1 MAMEFIHGQMEVSLK
16 VIGIKIRF
24 LDMEYTIGKTAEFI
38 MVTGKKTICTDK
50 VITNGQMVVSMKEDM
65 LMIKKMVMEYT
76 IIQMEDVI
84 KVCGKMGNSMEK
96 VYL

>member
-1 MAMEFIHGQMEVSLK
+1 
-16 VIGIKIRF
+16 
-24 LDMEYTIGKTAEFI
+24 MEYIIGKMEESI
-38 MVTGKKTICTDK
+38 MDTGKKTICTDK

-76 IIQMEDVI
+76 IIQMEDAI

-96 VYL
+96 VCL

>member
-1 MAMEFIHGQMEVSLK
+1 MEFI
-16 VIGIKIRF
+16 
-24 LDMEYTIGKTAEFI
+24 IGKMEESI
-38 MVTGKKTICTDK
+38 MDTGKKTICTDK

>member
-1 MAMEFIHGQMEVSLK
+1 MEFI
-16 VIGIKIRF
+16 
-24 LDMEYTIGKTAEFI
+24 IGKMEESI
-38 MVTGKKTICTDK
+38 MVTGKKTICMDK

>member
-1 MAMEFIHGQMEVSLK
+1 MEFI
-16 VIGIKIRF
+16 
-24 LDMEYTIGKTAEFI
+24 IGKMEESI
-38 MVTGKKTICTDK
+38 MDTGKKTICTDK

-96 VYL
+96 VCL

>member
-1 MAMEFIHGQMEVSLK
+1 
-16 VIGIKIRF
+16 
-24 LDMEYTIGKTAEFI
+24 MEYIIGKMEESI
-38 MVTGKKTICTDK
+38 MDTGKKTICTDK

-96 VYL
+96 VCL